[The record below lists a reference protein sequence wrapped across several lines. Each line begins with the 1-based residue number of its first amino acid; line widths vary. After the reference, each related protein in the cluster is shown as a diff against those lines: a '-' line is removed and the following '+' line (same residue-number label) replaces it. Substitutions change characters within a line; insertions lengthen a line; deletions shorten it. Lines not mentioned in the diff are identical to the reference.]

1 MSGRGY
7 AVLVRLAEVFGSWF
21 ILLFARIIAAGYFF
35 LSPRRRES
43 CRLYSIIYP
52 HQSYWQ
58 HLWHTFCQFQQ
69 FTTIHT
75 DRFLLNH
82 GQGCTLEH
90 APGASF
96 RQFIDYDGGAILLMS
111 HLGNWEM
118 AARLLMQNSRGR
130 KLLLY
135 MGIKEKEGVERRQKQ
150 ELQQAGV
157 TILGVEQTTSSP
169 LAAVEGINL
178 LRAGGIVSMA
188 GDVLW
193 RADQRRL
200 AVNILGHRAYV
211 SEAPFVFALV
221 SGVPIYVFFAFR
233 QGPNRYLLSFSPP
246 LVLKAPEKVTRRQTL
261 ETAAQQYADLLQ
273 QAIVEHPL
281 EMYHF
286 DRFLHESLAPEPELS

>member
-1 MSGRGY
+1 MSGSGY
-7 AVLVRLAEVFGSWF
+7 VVLVRLAEVFGSWF
-21 ILLFARIIAAGYFF
+21 FLLFARIIAAGYFL
-35 LSPRRRES
+35 LSPRRPES
-43 CRLYSIIYP
+43 CRMYGIIYP
-52 HQSYWQ
+52 HQSHWQ
-58 HLWHTFCQFQQ
+58 HLWYTFRQYQQ
-69 FTTIHT
+69 FSTIHT

-82 GQGCTLEH
+82 GQGCTLEYT
-90 APGASF
+90 PGASF
-96 RQFIDYDGGAILLMS
+96 HQLSDEGGGAILLMS

-118 AARLLMQNSRGR
+118 AARLLMENSRGR

-150 ELQQAGV
+150 ELEQAGV
-157 TILGVEQTTSSP
+157 TIVGVEQATSSP

-200 AVNILGHRAYV
+200 AVNLFGHRAYV

-221 SGVPIYVFFAFR
+221 SGAPIYVFFAFR

-246 LVLKAPEKVTRRQTL
+246 LVLKAPEKTARRQTI
-261 ETAAQQYADLLQ
+261 EKAAQHYADLLQ
-273 QAIVEHPL
+273 RAIVDHPL
-281 EMYHF
+281 ETYHF
-286 DRFLHESLAPEPELS
+286 DRFLHEPLAPEAERP